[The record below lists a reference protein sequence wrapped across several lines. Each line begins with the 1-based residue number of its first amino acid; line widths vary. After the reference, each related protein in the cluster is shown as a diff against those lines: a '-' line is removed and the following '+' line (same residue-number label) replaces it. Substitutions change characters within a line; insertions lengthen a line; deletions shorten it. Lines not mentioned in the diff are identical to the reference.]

1 MTHRPVGSG
10 VSFATS
16 TTSAKSAAFSGRSN
30 TLRIV
35 ATGANAFVAIGT
47 EPTATLGDYCVPS
60 GTSATLAIDN
70 GSARVSGVTTGA
82 TTTYIDF
89 PEGQASPF
97 GIGDYVSLTAS
108 QQTYY
113 NFVHGPVTEVFNT
126 SNQGGYYSTRIGIAT
141 NTSGIATAF
150 GDPDAILRNSIKV
163 AAITDT
169 GAGFLYTQQVQITG
183 QA

>member
-10 VSFATS
+10 VSFTTS
-16 TTSAKSAAFSGRSN
+16 TSSTKSAAMSGRTN

-47 EPTATLGDYCVPS
+47 EPTATLNDYCVPS

-70 GSARVSGVTTGA
+70 GSAKVVGVITG

-97 GIGDYVSLTAS
+97 GIGDYVSLTAVS
-108 QQTYY
+108 QTYY
-113 NFVHGPVTEVFNT
+113 NFTHAPVIQVYNT
-126 SNQGGYYSTRIGIAT
+126 SNQGGYYSTRIGLAT
-141 NTSGIATAF
+141 DTSGIATAF
-150 GDPDAILRNSIKV
+150 ADPDTILRNSFKV
-163 AAITDT
+163 AAITD
-169 GAGFLYTQQVQITG
+169 AGTATVYTQQIQVTG

>member
-10 VSFATS
+10 ISFTTS
-16 TTSAKSAAFSGRSN
+16 TTSSKSAAFSGRSN
-30 TLRIV
+30 TLRLV

-47 EPTATLGDYCVPS
+47 EPTATTGDYCIPS

-70 GSARVSGVTTGA
+70 GSARIVGVTTG
-82 TTTYIDF
+82 TTTYVDF

-97 GIGDYVSLTAS
+97 GIGDYVTLTAS

-113 NFVHGPVTEVFNT
+113 NFTHAPVIQVYNT

-150 GDPDAILRNSIKV
+150 EDQDAILRNSIKV
-163 AAITDT
+163 AAITDS
-169 GAGFLYTQQVQITG
+169 GAGTLYTQQVQITG

>member
-10 VSFATS
+10 ISF
-16 TTSAKSAAFSGRSN
+16 TTSATSSKSTAFSGRSN
-30 TLRIV
+30 TLRLV

-47 EPTATLGDYCVPS
+47 EPTATTGDYCILS

-70 GSARVSGVTTGA
+70 GSARIVGVTTG
-82 TTTYIDF
+82 TTTYVDF

-97 GIGDYVSLTAS
+97 GIGDYVTLTAS

-113 NFVHGPVTEVFNT
+113 NFTHAPVIQVYNT

-141 NTSGIATAF
+141 DTSGIATSFA
-150 GDPDAILRNSIKV
+150 DPDAILRNSIKV
-163 AAITDT
+163 AAITDS
-169 GAGFLYTQQVQITG
+169 GSGVLYTQQVQITG

>member
-10 VSFATS
+10 VSFVTS
-16 TTSAKSAAFSGRSN
+16 TTSSKSAAFSGRTN
-30 TLRIV
+30 TLRLV

-47 EPTATLGDYCVPS
+47 EPTATPGDYCIPS

-70 GSARVSGVTTGA
+70 GSARVVGVTTG
-82 TTTYIDF
+82 TTTYISF

-97 GIGDYVSLTAS
+97 GIGDYVSLVAS
-108 QQTYY
+108 NQTYY
-113 NFVHGPVTEVFNT
+113 NFTHAPVVEVFNT
-126 SNQGGYYSTRIGIAT
+126 SNYEGYFSTRIGVST
-141 NTSGIATAF
+141 DTSGIATAF
-150 GDPDAILRNSIKV
+150 ADPDTILRNSIKV

-169 GAGFLYTQQVQITG
+169 GSGVLYTQQVQISG

>member
-10 VSFATS
+10 VSFTTS
-16 TTSAKSAAFSGRSN
+16 TTSSKSAAFSGRTN
-30 TLRIV
+30 TLRLV

-47 EPTATLGDYCVPS
+47 EPTATTGDYCIPS

-70 GSARVSGVTTGA
+70 GSARIVGVTTG
-82 TTTYIDF
+82 TTTYVDF

-97 GIGDYVSLTAS
+97 GIGDYVTLTAS

-113 NFVHGPVTEVFNT
+113 NFTHAPVIQVFNT

-141 NTSGIATAF
+141 DTSGIATSFA
-150 GDPDAILRNSIKV
+150 DPDATLRNSIKV
-163 AAITDT
+163 AAITDS
-169 GAGFLYTQQVQITG
+169 GAGILYTQQVQITG

>member
-10 VSFATS
+10 VSFTTS
-16 TTSAKSAAFSGRSN
+16 TTSSKSAAFSGRTN
-30 TLRIV
+30 TLRLV

-47 EPTATLGDYCVPS
+47 EPTATTSDYCIPS

-70 GSARVSGVTTGA
+70 GSARIVGVTTG
-82 TTTYIDF
+82 TTTYVDF

-108 QQTYY
+108 TQTYY
-113 NFVHGPVTEVFNT
+113 NFTHYPVVQVYNT

-141 NTSGIATAF
+141 DTSGIATAF
-150 GDPDAILRNSIKV
+150 ADPDATLRNSIKV

-169 GAGFLYTQQVQITG
+169 GSGTLYTQQVQITG

>member
-10 VSFATS
+10 VSFITS
-16 TTSAKSAAFSGRSN
+16 TTTSKSAAFSGRTN
-30 TLRIV
+30 ALRVV

-47 EPTATLGDYCVPS
+47 EPTATLSDYCVPA

-70 GSARVSGVTTGA
+70 GSARIVGVTTG
-82 TTTYIDF
+82 TTTYVDF

-108 QQTYY
+108 NQSYY
-113 NFVHGPVTEVFNT
+113 NFSHYPVVEVFNT

-141 NTSGIATAF
+141 DTTGIATAF
-150 GDPDAILRNSIKV
+150 ADPDAVLRNSIKV

-169 GAGFLYTQQVQITG
+169 GSGVLYTQQVQITG